1 MRRRRRRSG
10 RPNPQMRLILLGLG
24 GVLLV
29 GGFFVLLNLADG
41 AAPERQETRI
51 ELPNAFK
58 D

>member
-1 MRRRRRRSG
+1 
-10 RPNPQMRLILLGLG
+10 MRLILLGLG